1 MRKVLIGF
9 VALVLLLSC
18 ASISEYQKTYRAEL
32 TERDNR
38 LFGPPRTSDLLST
51 STLDDSNLEL
61 LLGLYAF
68 SLIKNPS
75 KCLPYLYSP
84 YIFSPF
90 YPFGSFHELMVYESM
105 LQSINRMET
114 FKLSFEI
121 QRILDELKREAAK
134 IKD

>member
-32 TERDNR
+32 AERDAR
-38 LFGPPRTSDLLST
+38 LFGSPQPASMSSIYNDS
-51 STLDDSNLEL
+51 SLDI

-75 KCLPYLYSP
+75 RYPFYLYQPYLYSP
-84 YIFSPF
+84 FYSFSN
-90 YPFGSFHELMVYESM
+90 LMVYESM
-105 LQSINRMET
+105 IESINRMET
-114 FKLSFEI
+114 FKLSMEV
-121 QRILDELKREAAK
+121 QRIIDELKREAAK

>member
-1 MRKVLIGF
+1 MKKAIVGF
-9 VALVLLLSC
+9 IVLVLLFSC
-18 ASISEYQKTYRAEL
+18 ASIRDYQKTYRSEL

-38 LFGPPRTSDLLST
+38 LFGLPKSAPSLLTYNDTS
-51 STLDDSNLEL
+51 LDL

-75 KCLPYLYSP
+75 RYPFYLCNP

-90 YPFGSFHELMVYESM
+90 YSFHDLMVYQSMMESM
-105 LQSINRMET
+105 SRMET
-114 FKLSFEI
+114 FKLSMEA

>member
-1 MRKVLIGF
+1 MKKAIVGF
-9 VALVLLLSC
+9 IALTLLFSC
-18 ASISEYQKTYRAEL
+18 APVMEQLRPSWAEI
-32 TERDNR
+32 TERYNR
-38 LFGPPRTSDLLST
+38 PVGEPDATSSLLT
-51 STLDDSNLEL
+51 YNDTTLDL

-75 KCLPYLYSP
+75 KYPFYLYNP

-90 YPFGSFHELMVYESM
+90 YSFHDLMVYQSMLESM
-105 LQSINRMET
+105 SRMET
-114 FKLSFEI
+114 FKLSMEV

>member
-1 MRKVLIGF
+1 MRKALIGF
-9 VALVLLLSC
+9 VALVLLFSC
-18 ASISEYQKTYRAEL
+18 ASIREYQKVYRQEL
-32 TERDNR
+32 QQRDNE
-38 LFGPPRTSDLLST
+38 LFGPPNASPSLLTYNDS
-51 STLDDSNLEL
+51 SLDL

-68 SLIKNPS
+68 SIIKNPD
-75 KCLPYLYSP
+75 KYPFYLYQPYL
-84 YIFSPF
+84 FSPF
-90 YPFGSFHELMVYESM
+90 NSFSNLMVYESM